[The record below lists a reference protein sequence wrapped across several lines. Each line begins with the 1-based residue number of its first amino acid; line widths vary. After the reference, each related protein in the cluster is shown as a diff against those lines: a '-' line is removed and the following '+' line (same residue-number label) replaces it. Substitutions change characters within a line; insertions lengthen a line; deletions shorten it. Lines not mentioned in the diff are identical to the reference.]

1 MEIIA
6 KYIVY
11 FFIYSFLGWI
21 MEVCVSLIYKKRFV
35 NRGFLIGP
43 YCPIYG
49 YGVIAII
56 LLVGS
61 CNNDVFAVFSKAV
74 IISSVIEYAT
84 SYFMEKL
91 FNIRWWDYSNKKF
104 NMDGRISLETMVS
117 FGVLSCLIIYFIHP
131 SIVSFVDTFSTN
143 TLYVLAVIIV
153 IVYIVDNIISTH
165 ILIQIKDK
173 IIEKGKD
180 NTEKVKKYLFKWI
193 EKNSYFYR
201 RIKASFPKFQI
212 RLNIKERDKKKCK

>member
-1 MEIIA
+1 MEIFA

-11 FFIYSFLGWI
+11 FIIYSFFGWV
-21 MEVCVSLIYKKRFV
+21 MEVCVSLVYKKRFV

-56 LLVGS
+56 LLVG
-61 CNNDVFAVFSKAV
+61 NYTDDVFGVFSKAV
-74 IISSVIEYAT
+74 VISSVIEYAT
-84 SYFMEKL
+84 SYFMEKI

-104 NMDGRISLETMVS
+104 NMDGRISLETMVV
-117 FGVLSCLIIYFIHP
+117 FGLLSCVIIYFIHP
-131 SIVSFVDTFSTN
+131 SIVIFVDSFSMT
-143 TLYVLAVIIV
+143 TLYILASTIV
-153 IVYIVDNIISTH
+153 VVYIIDNIISTH
-165 ILIQIKDK
+165 ILMKIKD
-173 IIEKGKD
+173 IITEKGKD
-180 NTEKVKKYLFKWI
+180 NTEKVRKYIFKWV

-212 RLNIKERDKKKCK
+212 QLNKKNRRKK